1 MPERIRARTITM
13 VTLRVSAGEWPRIV
27 SGAATEFRAAA
38 TMPARQDQPLP
49 SPAVIYTRRR
59 EGSPDEERLVLL
71 TRKRVEALGAITPEG
86 LAAAGFHGER
96 DVAFAQFRRDWI
108 LRERKRF
115 DPLREVVV
123 YTVRPFSMDDLP
135 TTGAA
140 LIRHLYGAWL
150 PSEK

>member
-1 MPERIRARTITM
+1 MPDRIRPRTVTM
-13 VTLRVSAGEWPRIV
+13 VTVRVSNGEWPRVI

-38 TMPARQDQPLP
+38 TVPARARQPLP
-49 SPAVIYTRRR
+49 TPAIIFRRRR
-59 EGSPDEERLVLL
+59 EGAADEERLVLL
-71 TRKRVEALGAITPEG
+71 REKRVEALGAITPEG
-86 LAAAGFHGER
+86 LAAAGFPGER

-123 YTVRPFSMDDLP
+123 YTVEPFKPEHVAES
-135 TTGAA
+135 GAS

-150 PSEK
+150 PSE